1 MTGDASSRELYPLS
15 LDLADRLV
23 LVVGGGPV
31 AVRKARACLDVGARV
46 LLVTPELADETLA
59 DDARVGWA
67 RSAWSRE
74 VVDGL
79 TERVWLAHTATGDDG
94 ADEDV
99 ARWADAYGVWCVR
112 ADDAARSRAWNPA
125 VVRGEGAAE
134 GITVAV
140 TGGADPRRST
150 RLRDAIGARLASG
163 DLPVRRTRGTK
174 GESPAVGHVALVG
187 GGPGAPDLITV
198 RGRHLL
204 AEADVVVTDR
214 LGPTELLDTLGPG
227 VEVVDVGK
235 HRDRHPVPQDQ
246 INAIIVEH
254 ARRGRRVVRLKG
266 GDPFVLGRGGEE
278 ALHCAEHGIPVEVVP
293 GITSAVAVPAAAGI
307 PVTHRGLT
315 TSFVVA
321 SGHDGAGPALDG
333 LRDAPQ
339 DATLVLLMG
348 VTALARTAERIVA
361 AGRSPETPVAIVER
375 GWMTGQRVT
384 RTTLA
389 DAADDA
395 ERVGVQAPAVIVVGE
410 VVTVPEQVER
420 LLADSTG

>member
-1 MTGDASSRELYPLS
+1 MSGDPSTRELYPLS

-46 LLVTPELADETLA
+46 LLVTPDLDDASLA
-59 DDARVGWA
+59 DDPRVTWERAGWA
-67 RSAWSRE
+67 RDA
-74 VVDGL
+74 VDGL
-79 TERVWLAHTATGDDG
+79 GERVWLAHTATGDEAADADVAAW
-94 ADEDV
+94 ADE
-99 ARWADAYGVWCVR
+99 YGTWCVR
-112 ADDAARSRAWNPA
+112 ADDAARSRSWNPA
-125 VVRGEGAAE
+125 VVRGEGVAE

-150 RLRDAIGARLASG
+150 RLRNAIGARLASG
-163 DLPVRRTRGTK
+163 DLPVARTRGAK
-174 GESPAVGHVALVG
+174 GGPPAVGRVALVG

-204 AEADVVVTDR
+204 AQADVVVTDR
-214 LGPTELLDTLGPG
+214 LGPTELLDTLGPS

-246 INAIIVEH
+246 INEILVDR
-254 ARRGRRVVRLKG
+254 ARRGSFVVRLKG

-307 PVTHRGLT
+307 PVTHRGVT

-361 AGRSPETPVAIVER
+361 AGRSPQTPVAIVER

-389 DAADDA
+389 DAAADA
-395 ERVGVQAPAVIVVGE
+395 RSAGVQAPAVIVVGE
-410 VVTVPEQVER
+410 VVTVPERVER

>member
-1 MTGDASSRELYPLS
+1 MSGDAYPLS
-15 LDLADRLV
+15 LDLTDRLV
-23 LVVGGGPV
+23 LVVGGGSV
-31 AVRKARACLDVGARV
+31 AVRKARACLEAGARV
-46 LLVTPELADETLA
+46 LVVALDLADESLGGENA
-59 DDARVGWA
+59 VSWVRRGWDAASLDD
-67 RSAWSRE
+67 
-74 VVDGL
+74 L
-79 TERVWLAHTATGDDG
+79 TERVWLAHTATGDPAVDDAVAAW
-94 ADEDV
+94 ADE
-99 ARWADAYGVWCVR
+99 AGVWCVR

-125 VVRGEGAAE
+125 VVRGDGPAE
-134 GITVAV
+134 GVTVAV

-150 RLRDAIGARLASG
+150 RLRDAIRARLAAG
-163 DLPVRRTRGTK
+163 DLPVARTRRPAGTK
-174 GESPAVGHVALVG
+174 GETPTIGRVALVG

-204 AEADVVVTDR
+204 AQADVVVTDR
-214 LGPTELLDTLGPG
+214 LAPVQLLDTLGSH

-246 INAIIVEH
+246 INAILVDR
-254 ARRGRRVVRLKG
+254 AQRGLFVVRLKG

-278 ALHCAEHGIPVEVVP
+278 ALHCAAHGIPVEVVP

-307 PVTHRGLT
+307 PVTHRGVT

-348 VTALARTAERIVA
+348 VSALASTAERIVA
-361 AGRSPETPVAIVER
+361 AGRSPQTPVAIVER
-375 GWMTGQRVT
+375 GWTTGQRVT

-410 VVTVPEQVER
+410 VVTVPEQVAR

>member
-1 MTGDASSRELYPLS
+1 MSGDAYSRELYPLS

-46 LLVTPELADETLA
+46 LLVTPELTDETLA
-59 DDARVGWA
+59 DDARVGCVRA
-67 RSAWSRE
+67 AWSRE

-112 ADDAARSRAWNPA
+112 ADDAARSRAWNPTVA
-125 VVRGEGAAE
+125 RGEGAAE

-150 RLRDAIGARLASG
+150 RLRDAIEARLASG

-174 GESPAVGHVALVG
+174 GETPAVGHVALVG

-204 AEADVVVTDR
+204 AKADVVVTDR

-361 AGRSPETPVAIVER
+361 AGRRPETPVAIVER